1 MLGASA
7 RYSCCN
13 APVETITAP
22 RRRSKLHI
30 APPAAARQVSLI
42 PLLLLSPPNPLTLGF
57 GGVSFLQASYLSLP
71 PGGESSII
79 PLRLLSKAEPLA
91 LGSALGFGFLAKSA
105 LLRFH
110 LAVKTAPASLRLLSP
125 PNPLTLGFGGV
136 SFLQASYLSLPPG
149 GESSTISLRLL
160 SKVGPLMLGSA
171 LVLRAWKGCPRCSRR
186 LGR

>member
-57 GGVSFLQASYLSLP
+57 GGVFFLQASYRSPCRCAAGVAHSAVPPLQSGTAYAGSHFGFESLERLP
-71 PGGESSII
+71 ALLATARALKDVTP
-79 PLRLLSKAEPLA
+79 RLLATRGFPPSRAGLRAAARP
-91 LGSALGFGFLAKSA
+91 SARPRSGPSA
-105 LLRFH
+105 LL
-110 LAVKTAPASLRLLSP
+110 ATARALKPSPARGNPRRRCP
-125 PNPLTLGFGGV
+125 P
-136 SFLQASYLSLPPG
+136 
-149 GESSTISLRLL
+149 
-160 SKVGPLMLGSA
+160 
-171 LVLRAWKGCPRCSRR
+171 
-186 LGR
+186 